1 MSSVSCSIFITTISP
16 VSPITS
22 SLRCSRRCWK
32 SGRGGNW
39 VRTLMRSTATHTAKR
54 HTLKAAV
61 SPLAMCPTPVTQM
74 LTGLTSTKPTAA
86 RFAPLQLRRTA
97 NSLSP
102 LATGQGNADL
112 PKAGTP
118 CTSLC
123 NRTEAPPAALP
134 QRMCVWKSAWST
146 AHILWKERKL
156 MSDFPGTS
164 SQKLSLIALLALDPC
179 LSCGS
184 CIAWAGRGWGSNKQG
199 SWCSLIQNIAGN
211 ARVLPSCIWVFIAS
225 GRWRKKHLLTSDI
238 RNDQINQNF
247 TGVQCAYVCLP
258 VHIWRTA
265 ISTLLTSYPV

>member
-54 HTLKAAV
+54 HMLKAAV

-199 SWCSLIQNIAGN
+199 SWCSPIQNIAGN
-211 ARVLPSCIWVFIAS
+211 ATESCPAAYEY
-225 GRWRKKHLLTSDI
+225 LLLLGDGGKNTYWL
-238 RNDQINQNF
+238 Q
-247 TGVQCAYVCLP
+247 
-258 VHIWRTA
+258 
-265 ISTLLTSYPV
+265 TLGMIK